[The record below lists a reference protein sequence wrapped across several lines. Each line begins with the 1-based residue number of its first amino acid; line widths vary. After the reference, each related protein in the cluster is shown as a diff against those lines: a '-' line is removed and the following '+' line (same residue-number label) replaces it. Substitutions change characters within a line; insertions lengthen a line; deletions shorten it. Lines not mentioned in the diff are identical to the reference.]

1 MMKRILLA
9 LTLAGALGGGILA
22 CNTPAATTTPIGSA
36 PAASTPASSP
46 AGSVETPSES
56 PSAEP
61 SAS

>member
-9 LTLAGALGGGILA
+9 LTLAASLGGAVVA
-22 CNTPAATTTPIGSA
+22 CNTPAATTTPVSSTTPESSA
-36 PAASTPASSP
+36 PAESLPA
-46 AGSVETPSES
+46 ES